1 MDSLMTWKSCFSYN
15 LQRVGSASANRV
27 AASYPSESGRSQG
40 YVTCRTR

>member
-15 LQRVGSASANRV
+15 QQDLGSASADCV
-27 AASYPSESGRSQG
+27 AASDPAESGRSQG